1 MMYKDTGIV
10 LMVLLALSSCNKTN
24 ESIEVL
30 ARVENAFLTK
40 KEVINRFPEYRKTD
54 VESQV
59 AQWINAELL
68 YAAGV
73 RAGVNKDLAVV
84 NRVEDYQKKLIG
96 QTYLEMVLRSRVGV
110 STDEIKHF
118 YIEQK
123 ESFKRLHGEALINNF
138 NVDNKKDAKKI
149 RALLEKDA
157 GNKKR
162 NKLFEKYSV
171 NAISVEEN
179 QLLPAINNAVFG
191 GTKRTYIGPI
201 KSGDIYSVIE
211 IIKRF
216 PKGTYRSMDDVYDHI
231 YLVIQKR
238 KAVIQSEAIID
249 SLKQEYLFEL
259 NVEDL

>member
-1 MMYKDTGIV
+1 MMYKDIGIV
-10 LMVLLALSSCNKTN
+10 LMVLLALSSCNKAN
-24 ESIEVL
+24 ERIEVL
-30 ARVENAFLTK
+30 ARVENAVLTK
-40 KEVINRFPEYRKTD
+40 KEVINRFPKYRKTD

-59 AQWINAELL
+59 AQWVNAELL

-73 RAGVNKDLAVV
+73 RAGVNKDLAIV

-110 STDEIKHF
+110 STDEIKDF

-123 ESFKRLHGEALINNF
+123 ESFKRIHGEALINNF

-201 KSGDIYSVIE
+201 KSGDSYFVVE
-211 IIKRF
+211 VIKRF

-238 KAVIQSEAIID
+238 KAVIQSAAIID

-259 NVEDL
+259 NVEGL

>member
-10 LMVLLALSSCNKTN
+10 LMILLALSSCNKTN
-24 ESIEVL
+24 ERIEVL
-30 ARVENAFLTK
+30 ARVEDAILTK
-40 KEVINRFPEYRKTD
+40 KDVINRFPEYRKTD

-110 STDEIKHF
+110 STDEIKDF

-123 ESFKRLHGEALINNF
+123 ESFKRIHGEALINNF

-179 QLLPAINNAVFG
+179 RLLPAINNAVFG

-211 IIKRF
+211 VIKRF

-238 KAVIQSEAIID
+238 KAVIQSAAIID

-259 NVEDL
+259 NVEGL

>member
-1 MMYKDTGIV
+1 MMHKGAAIV
-10 LMVLLALSSCNKTN
+10 LIILLTLANCNKTN
-24 ESIEVL
+24 ENVDVL

-40 KEVINRFPEYRKTD
+40 KEVISRFPEYRKTD

-59 AQWINAELL
+59 AQWVNAELL

-73 RAGVNKDLAVV
+73 RAGVNKDATIVS
-84 NRVEDYQKKLIG
+84 RVEDYKKKLIG
-96 QTYLEMVLRSRVGV
+96 QTYLEISLRSRIGV
-110 STDEIKHF
+110 STDEIKNF
-118 YIEQK
+118 YTEQK

-149 RALLEKDA
+149 RVLLEKDV
-157 GNKKR
+157 GNKRR

-191 GTKRTYIGPI
+191 GTKSTYIGPI
-201 KSGDIYSVIE
+201 KFGNNYSVIE
-211 IIKRF
+211 VIKRF

-238 KAVIQSEAIID
+238 KAVIQSAAIID

-259 NVEDL
+259 NVEEL